1 MNETLYEPM
10 DNSPDYGAPA
20 LVEGFAHVVAV
31 ENGTVWLE
39 PEQTGGCGACA
50 SASACGAKG
59 IGTLADRLE
68 ARRFSLPNRD
78 NLRVGERIVVGVSEK
93 ALVKASLTA
102 YAIPLAAMLFCGAMA
117 QWAAGS
123 DLFTMAAMFGGLALG
138 LLGARLNAAR
148 LTARGELSPQFL
160 RRADVVIT
168 CHF

>member
-1 MNETLYEPM
+1 MMEDTYT
-10 DNSPDYGAPA
+10 PDYGAPT

-31 ENGTVWLE
+31 DSDVVWLE
-39 PEQTGGCGACA
+39 PEQTTSCGHCA
-50 SASACGAKG
+50 SSSACGGKGG
-59 IGTLADRLE
+59 IGTLTDRLE

-78 NLRVGERIVVGVSEK
+78 GLRVGERVVIGVSEK

-102 YAIPLAAMLFCGAMA
+102 YAIPLVCLLFCGAMA

-123 DLFTMAAMFGGLALG
+123 DLITMIAMVVGLG
-138 LLGARLNAAR
+138 IGMVGARFNALR
-148 LTARGELSPQFL
+148 LDAHGELSPQFL